1 MIVADNEA
9 LEFVENLGDEL
20 SRGELELPSFPD
32 VAERTRRTL
41 DNPDCSSKT
50 LALVIGADATLAARV
65 IRMAN
70 SAAYNSA
77 GKPITELRGAIGRLG
92 HETIR
97 STAVAHAVR
106 QLSNSVEHRALREP
120 LSKLWKHSVQ
130 VAAISHA
137 LAKRH
142 SYLNADEALLAGLV
156 HDIGKLYILKC
167 AADRPTLFDNPTALD
182 QLVQEWHTGVG
193 RAIVEAWGF
202 SEAVAMATDEH
213 EVLDYTTD
221 AGPDITCIVLVS
233 NLLAKLQMHEI
244 ESVDFDQ
251 IPAFRRLGL
260 GGGNSEEILRESAEE
275 IRSIVDA
282 LKG

>member
-1 MIVADNEA
+1 M
-9 LEFVENLGDEL
+9 EFVANLGNEL

-32 VAERTRRTL
+32 VAERTRRAL
-41 DNPDCSSKT
+41 DDPDCSSKT
-50 LALVIGADATLAARV
+50 LSLVIGADAALAARV

-70 SAAYNSA
+70 SAAYNPTGSS
-77 GKPITELRGAIGRLG
+77 ITDLRAAIGRLG
-92 HETIR
+92 QETIR
-97 STAVAHAVR
+97 TTAVAHAVR
-106 QLSNSVEHRALREP
+106 QLSGATELKALREP

-130 VAAISHA
+130 VAAISHV

-167 AADRPTLFDNPTALD
+167 AAARPKLFENPTVLD
-182 QLVQEWHTGVG
+182 ELVQEWHTGVG

-202 SEAVAMATDEH
+202 SEAVTNATDEH
-213 EVLDYTTD
+213 EVYSHCPKD
-221 AGPDITCIVLVS
+221 GPDLTCIVLVA
-233 NLLAKLQMHEI
+233 NLLAKREMNEL

-260 GGGNSEEILRESAEE
+260 GGEKSKEILSESAAE